1 MIRDERYLISQII
14 PLSQE
19 TVEIAFLKKILIIF
33 KISIKYRTKH
43 EYLQENANS
52 NTVIAVRSFFKN
64 SKLFCNL
71 YL

>member
-19 TVEIAFLKKILIIF
+19 MVKSIFLKNILIIF

-43 EYLQENANS
+43 EYLQENANL
-52 NTVIAVRSFFKN
+52 NTVIAVRNF
-64 SKLFCNL
+64 
-71 YL
+71 

>member
-14 PLSQE
+14 TLSQE
-19 TVEIAFLKKILIIF
+19 MVEIMFLKKNIPIIF

-52 NTVIAVRSFFKN
+52 NTVIAVRNFFR
-64 SKLFCNL
+64 
-71 YL
+71 

>member
-19 TVEIAFLKKILIIF
+19 MVKSIFLKNILIIF

-52 NTVIAVRSFFKN
+52 NTVIAVRNFLK
-64 SKLFCNL
+64 K
-71 YL
+71 